1 MEALSAGVK
10 VVTTDAGALP
20 ETTNGF
26 AKIIKNYPVTDQD
39 MQKREKEMIK
49 IFTKEIKKAIK
60 EIRKNKF
67 DPDSQIEYINNR
79 FTKENCIRQ
88 WMELDRVIGNMQ

>member
-1 MEALSAGVK
+1 
-10 VVTTDAGALP
+10 
-20 ETTNGF
+20 
-26 AKIIKNYPVTDQD
+26 

>member
-1 MEALSAGVK
+1 MEAMSAGVK

-26 AKIIKNYPVTDQD
+26 AKIIKNYPVTFQD
-39 MQKREKEMIK
+39 IEKREKEMVK

-67 DPDSQIEYINNR
+67 DPKPQIEYINNR
-79 FTKENCIRQ
+79 FSRDNCIRQ
-88 WMELDRVIGNMQ
+88 WMELDKIIGDMQ